1 MFMFLPFLIA
11 LGVALGAM
19 TGKDKVSYVLWGILF
34 IVTVLS
40 FIHHVSDP
48 LNLSF

>member
-11 LGVALGAM
+11 LCVAIAAA
-19 TGKDKVSYVLWGILF
+19 TGKEKTGYILWAALF

-40 FIHHVSDP
+40 FTHHVTDP